1 MIEVCLLGNGAMMPL
16 PDRPLS
22 AAAIRIGGE
31 VILFDCGE
39 GTQVAFRSTPFS
51 FRALGTILIS
61 HAHAD
66 HIAGLPGIL
75 FQIAHATRVEPVR
88 IIGPAGLQP
97 VIEGLLTVV
106 GGLPFELRLQTLEGG
121 DCVPLVANATVTA
134 VALQHRRACLGYVID
149 LPRAPRFLPERAREL
164 GVPIEYWRP
173 LQDGFAIGGFR
184 PEDVTG
190 PPRKGLRVALVT
202 DTVTFPELAEQLQGS
217 DLLICE
223 ATFVDDEDE
232 QRAIE
237 RGHMT
242 MRQAADLARASNSRR
257 LWLTHFSPKVLD
269 PLAHQEAARALFPE
283 AQIGY
288 PGLCTELSFEDEV

>member
-22 AAAIRIGGE
+22 ATAIRIEGDA
-31 VILFDCGE
+31 ILFDCGE
-39 GTQVAFRSTPFS
+39 GTQVNWRVSNFAY
-51 FRALGTILIS
+51 RALGTILIS

-66 HIAGLPGIL
+66 HIAGLPGVL
-75 FQIAHATRVEPVR
+75 FQIAHATRTEPVR
-88 IIGPAGLQP
+88 IIGPEGLQP

-106 GGLPFELRLQTLEGG
+106 GRLPFELRLQTLADG
-121 DCVPLVANATVTA
+121 DCVPLVGNATVTA
-134 VALQHRRACLGYVID
+134 IELEHRRTCLGYVID
-149 LPRAPRFLPERAREL
+149 LPRAPEFLPDRARAL

-190 PPRKGLRVALVT
+190 PPRRGLRVSLVT
-202 DTVTFPELAEQLQGS
+202 DTAAFPELAGRVRES

-223 ATFVDDEDE
+223 STFVLDEDE
-232 QRAIE
+232 QRARE

-242 MRQAADLARASNSRR
+242 LRQAADLARDSGSRR
-257 LWLTHFSPKVLD
+257 LWLTHFSPKVDD
-269 PLAHQEAARALFPE
+269 PLAHQGTARALFPNAE
-283 AQIGY
+283 IGY
-288 PGLCTELSFEDEV
+288 PGLCTVLSFE